1 MITECI
7 ISKCRHVEP
16 IELIKRPA
24 GLGLGAELKWKDTAA
39 MKRLKTGREAKR
51 FFQRTSQLDKNS
63 RVEGSFSKTYPQIDD
78 RLGLIKACKEAMVI
92 NIN

>member
-39 MKRLKTGREAKR
+39 MKRLKTGREAKKVSPKRLKPGREAKR

-63 RVEGSFSKTYPQIDD
+63 TVEGSFSKATSDF
-78 RLGLIKACKEAMVI
+78 
-92 NIN
+92 